1 MAGNRA
7 ELWMLLYDPS
17 ADLMPCD
24 WTAADCGE
32 NRASRRALL
41 SILVDVRLIDMF
53 EEIFQ

>member
-17 ADLMPCD
+17 AGRMTCD

-41 SILVDVRLIDMF
+41 SIFVDVRLTDMF
-53 EEIFQ
+53 